1 MSGKS
6 ICVFWLTSHGYE
18 PSEERVDRVFKAAKV
33 ADHVLTDPE
42 VEAALAA
49 GS

>member
-6 ICVFWLTSHGYE
+6 NCVFWLQSHGYDA
-18 PSEERVDRVFKAAKV
+18 SEDKVDRIFKAAKV

-49 GS
+49 K